1 MFDLLDVNKL
11 IEKYL
16 EHHLTNSYY
25 RTSTINQFD
34 NQTAF
39 DFIISNYA
47 FSELP
52 KKLQIK
58 YMERFIKFS
67 KAGYLTMN
75 SGKERRENENCLSI
89 DDIKYYLP
97 SLKIIE
103 EEPKTYET
111 NYVIIWGEK

>member
-1 MFDLLDVNKL
+1 
-11 IEKYL
+11 
-16 EHHLTNSYY
+16 
-25 RTSTINQFD
+25 
-34 NQTAF
+34 
-39 DFIISNYA
+39 
-47 FSELP
+47 
-52 KKLQIK
+52 
-58 YMERFIKFS
+58 MERFIKFS